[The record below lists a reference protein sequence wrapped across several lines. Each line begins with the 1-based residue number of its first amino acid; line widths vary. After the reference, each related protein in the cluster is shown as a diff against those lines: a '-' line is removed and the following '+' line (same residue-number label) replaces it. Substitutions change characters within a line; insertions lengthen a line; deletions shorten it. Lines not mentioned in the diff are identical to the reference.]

1 MNQLVSRLKV
11 RYVAL
16 LGSFMQLEEFTSAL
30 KTRRKMLAITQ
41 EHLAELSGISLRT
54 IKEIESGNGNPTF
67 ATLSKIADVLGL
79 EIKLEVR
86 QTVN

>member
-1 MNQLVSRLKV
+1 M

-16 LGSFMQLEEFTSAL
+16 LELFMQLEEFTSAL
-30 KTRRKMLAITQ
+30 KTRRQMLAITQ
-41 EHLAELSGISLRT
+41 EHLAELSDISLRT
-54 IKEIESGNGNPTF
+54 IKEIESGKGNPTF

-79 EIKLEVR
+79 EIKLEVK

>member
-1 MNQLVSRLKV
+1 MR
-11 RYVAL
+11 
-16 LGSFMQLEEFTSAL
+16 LEEFTSAL
-30 KTRRKMLAITQ
+30 KTRRQMLAITQ